1 VQKRLIFSIQ
11 NPGKIGHLGVKSIN
25 LSLSRGSRCLLVGAN
40 GAGKSTLL
48 RILAGKHMH
57 KHEQVLVLG
66 QPAFFSTPSGLS
78 YMGSEWRKSVSFAQI
93 GVTVNQ
99 MLEVYKIAN
108 DTERREFLLKLLEID
123 RNWCTCELS
132 DGQLRRIQIML
143 GLLQPFELLLLDEI
157 TVDLDCYMRSEL
169 LAFLK
174 QETQK
179 GGTIVYATH
188 IFDGLEDWATHI
200 ARLSDGELTLYSPAD
215 VIKPRP
221 GTYISP
227 LYLTVVEWLKE
238 DLKKQ
243 KNKQEKK

>member
-1 VQKRLIFSIQ
+1 VKNLYFSY
-11 NPGKIGHLGVKSIN
+11 KKSQEPVLKDLN
-25 LSLSRGSRCLLVGAN
+25 LSLTRGSRCLLVGAN

-57 KHEQVLVLG
+57 NHDQVLVLG
-66 QPAFFSTPSGLS
+66 QPAFYSTPRNLT

-99 MLEVYKIAN
+99 MLEVHKIAK
-108 DTERREFLLKLLEID
+108 DIERREFLLKLLEID
-123 RNWCTCELS
+123 RTWCTSELS

-157 TVDLDCYMRSEL
+157 TVDLDCYMRTEL
-169 LAFLK
+169 LEFLK
-174 QETQK
+174 QETQR
-179 GGTIVYATH
+179 GATIVYATH

-200 ARLSDGELTLYSPAD
+200 ARLSNGELTLYNPSD

-221 GTYISP
+221 GTLISP
-227 LYLTVVEWLKE
+227 LYLTIVEWLRE
-238 DLKKQ
+238 DLAKLKAIKHQ
-243 KNKQEKK
+243 